1 MQFRHEKDSALM
13 DKLYESAVSQKVE
26 SYIEQYRLEEIYN
39 YLHKTSLVRLT
50 KKSAPALIE
59 KVERACKLFAV
70 EEVPELYLT
79 RDYYL
84 EAKLQGYQDPYII
97 ISSDYLERLDDKMLY
112 GLLASQVA
120 GIKANHHKTMFLLW
134 SLDFLSMVLPEIK
147 LVADVAANQWLR
159 CRYFT
164 YDRAFLLAT
173 KDYKLTMQ
181 HLLVSE
187 VPRQDLEGFGIGTS
201 RDLYKKQ
208 VATYKTSAT
217 AAKTFFNLTDDR
229 EWTPDRYEEIRK
241 YAEKNGFVIP

>member
-1 MQFRHEKDSALM
+1 MKFRHEKDSALM
-13 DKLYESAVSQKVE
+13 DKLYESAVLQKVE
-26 SYIEQYRLEEIYN
+26 SYIEQYHLEEIYN
-39 YLHKTSLVRLT
+39 YLHRTSLVKLT
-50 KKSAPALIE
+50 KKSAPTLIE
-59 KVERACKLFAV
+59 KLEKACKLFEV
-70 EEVPELYLT
+70 PDVPELYLT

-84 EAKLQGYQDPYII
+84 EAKLQGYQNPYII
-97 ISSDYLERLDDKMLY
+97 ISSDYLERLDDQMLY

-134 SLDFLSMVLPEIK
+134 SIDFLSMVFPEIK
-147 LVADVAANQWLR
+147 LIADVASNQWMR

-173 KDYKLTMQ
+173 NDYRLTMK

-201 RDLYKKQ
+201 QDHYKKQ
-208 VATYKTSAT
+208 VETFKTSAT
-217 AAKTFFNLTDDR
+217 AAKTFYNLTDNR

-241 YAEKNGFVIP
+241 FGEENGFMTQ